1 MIENAKTETDGVK
14 ANHSTIEQQRRQ
26 LTVLATDS
34 HGHCIRIDPVAN
46 SETKRFTITLDG
58 DRLPMVYRDPCYAAA
73 DAGKIAYSK
82 WSDMQEEGL
91 ITVSLEEP
99 YVKEL
104 ELLAYRKGLGLDEY
118 AEKLIREAVESK
130 ISKREKKS
138 LHKKLAV

>member
-26 LTVLATDS
+26 LTVLATDY